1 MQLYYPS
8 DVQEEA
14 SPAAM
19 EPAMP
24 DSAIHSQES
33 PCSTP
38 APSQAPPPIVRGYE
52 NQSQVFSSA
61 GGTENPDGASQTND
75 DLTVRPDDYTLQHWQ
90 KLYEEVTD
98 ENTKLK
104 QKSEIF
110 KSKKSVKY
118 TNEMTGDVIHST

>member
-1 MQLYYPS
+1 MSLAYENHS
-8 DVQEEA
+8 RIIVIFI
-14 SPAAM
+14 S
-19 EPAMP
+19 

-90 KLYEEVTD
+90 KVKPLSGNLFFYG
-98 ENTKLK
+98 
-104 QKSEIF
+104 F
-110 KSKKSVKY
+110 KVY
-118 TNEMTGDVIHST
+118 HY